1 MVLEVAKLDVKPGR
15 ESQFESAFEK
25 ASAIV
30 SRIHGY
36 RGHELQRC
44 IEHPNRYILLVR
56 WDTIENHT
64 VGFRQASESQQWKSL
79 LHHFYDP
86 FPIVEHYESVFA
98 GGEEA

>member
-1 MVLEVAKLDVKPGR
+1 MKPGR

-25 ASAIV
+25 RLQSFLESMGIEATNFNAV
-30 SRIHGY
+30 SNIRIATSCSSVGI
-36 RGHELQRC
+36 RLK
-44 IEHPNRYILLVR
+44 IN
-56 WDTIENHT
+56 T
-64 VGFRQASESQQWKSL
+64 VGFRQSSEYQQWKSL